1 MRRFWITTSLCLA
14 CSLSFAADP
23 VAAPTAANPHWL
35 STSTPDSPSV
45 DLTRSFSAEAPV
57 QQATLKFAAD
67 FCFAT
72 VAINETEVLE
82 VAPFVQLQTLDVTN
96 AVQRG
101 ENRLRV
107 RLREANR
114 LTGVAL
120 SLEVRYVDGT
130 SAMIVSDAAWS
141 VGLVDPT
148 GVLKVPPLETEKLL
162 LEDRGAVAPELWG
175 IGRRDL
181 SLSAFE
187 NYEQWQ
193 QSKGEVA
200 DKHRPKFW
208 IAPGFE
214 ITELRVAQPDEG
226 SWIAMAFDDQGRLTV
241 SREDVGLLRMTIAE
255 DKKSVARVEK
265 IEVPLEE
272 CRGLAYDGEM
282 LYANANN
289 SKAMFRLKID
299 DERKPQDLEKLRE
312 FPGGVGHGRNDIALW
327 KDPKTDKLWVYS
339 IHGDSV
345 DVPTTDIDDRTS
357 PLRETKL
364 LPPKKEGTLIRLD
377 PETKKTE
384 LLHAGLRNPYGIAI
398 NQLGEPFTFDA
409 DNEHDM
415 GTPWYRPTRIL
426 QLVTGGDSGYREVTG
441 QLPPR
446 FHDQPDHAPPLFDI
460 GRSSPTSVMFGYDLK
475 FPKDYQRALFALDWT
490 YGRVIAVHI
499 LPRGMTYRASA
510 ETFLQ
515 GRPLNVTDIATGPDG
530 AMYLITG
537 GRKTQSALFRIMPT
551 NETPVRTSGPSSR
564 HEELNLEDSGKVRS
578 KKTLTSMSNSSLPRE
593 LLSQDPAERHAA
605 RLVVERDPENVET
618 GGSRTIAP
626 GPGAMTSLMVIAR
639 ARKPDAVRSIV
650 SMMENIE
657 VHGQNIPIATH
668 DLTSQFIWIRVANL
682 CLETS
687 RDQVHARRVTL
698 ILEVVAMWKAL
709 DTRPFSVAPEGTSIE
724 LRRRLAYLLG
734 ELGAEELP
742 ALAGP
747 VLLAS
752 GMQEDQ
758 LAGLLALR
766 NQKTGW
772 TPALR
777 RQQFETIN
785 SIPLMIGGAG
795 LPPLEKWLREE
806 SIKTLTDA
814 EKSELAGLLEPQ
826 PPVPELLP
834 PPRPLFKKWMSDDL
848 ASLHENEG
856 PKGDAERGRLLFQ
869 EALCARCHRVGLRG
883 AAVGPDLT
891 HVSRRFSRQ
900 DVLDSILAPSKSVA
914 ENYRLETITTL
925 SGQTHTGRIIPEG
938 DYRSEKVRLSLDP
951 LDASQVVE
959 IDKKEI
965 DQHQSSPTSPMPSG
979 LLDTLTLD
987 EVRDLLA
994 YLESG
999 GAGGG

>member
-1 MRRFWITTSLCLA
+1 MRRCWIAAWLCWV
-14 CSLSFAADP
+14 CSSVIAADSP
-23 VAAPTAANPHWL
+23 ASPHWISS
-35 STSTPDSPSV
+35 STSNSLPV
-45 DLTRSFSAEAPV
+45 DLVRSFSAVAPV

-72 VAINETEVLE
+72 VAINETEVLD

-101 ENRLRV
+101 ENRIRV
-107 RLREANR
+107 RLREGNK

-130 SAMIVSDAAWS
+130 SAMIVSDGAWA

-148 GVLKVPPLETEKLL
+148 GVLEVPPLETEKLL
-162 LEDRGAVAPELWG
+162 VEDRGAVAPELWG
-175 IGRRDL
+175 IGRRNL

-200 DKHRPKFW
+200 DKNRPKFW
-208 IAPGFE
+208 LAPGFE

-226 SWIAMAFDDQGRLTV
+226 SWIAMAFDEQGRLTV

-255 DKKSVARVEK
+255 DRKSVARVEK
-265 IEVPLEE
+265 IDVPLEE
-272 CRGLAYDGEM
+272 CRGLAYDGAT

-289 SKAMFRLKID
+289 SKAIFRLKID
-299 DERKPQDLEKLRE
+299 DEGKAQELTKLRD
-312 FPGGVGHGRNDIALW
+312 FPGGVGHGRNDIALL
-327 KDPKTDKLWVYS
+327 KDQTGQTSIFS

-345 DVPTTDIDDRTS
+345 ELPSSDLNDLTS

-364 LPPKKEGTLIRLD
+364 LPPKREGTLYRLD
-377 PETKKTE
+377 LGTTVKTS
-384 LLHAGLRNPYGIAI
+384 LVHAGLRNPYGVA
-398 NQLGEPFTFDA
+398 LHESGDPYTFDA

-426 QLVTGGDSGYREVTG
+426 QLTSGGDSGYREVTG

-446 FHDQPDHAPPLFDI
+446 FHDQPDQAPQLFDI
-460 GRSSPTSVMFGYDLK
+460 GRSSPTSLMFGYGLK
-475 FPKDYQRALFALDWT
+475 FPKDYQQALFALDWT
-490 YGRVIAVHI
+490 YGRVIAVHL

-537 GRKTQSALFRIMPT
+537 GRKTQSALFRIMST
-551 NETPVRTSGPSSR
+551 NETHELMSRPSSL
-564 HEELNLEDSGKVRS
+564 HEELCQEYSGKVRS
-578 KKTLTSMSNSSLPRE
+578 KKTLTSMNNSSLPRE
-593 LLSQDPAERHAA
+593 ILSHDPVERHAA
-605 RLVVERDPENVET
+605 RLVVERDPANLET
-618 GGSRTIAP
+618 GNSRSIAP
-626 GPGAMTSLMVIAR
+626 GPGAMTALMVIAR
-639 ARKPDAVRSIV
+639 ARKPEAVGAIV
-650 SMMENIE
+650 SMMKNIE

-668 DLTSQFIWIRVANL
+668 DLTSQFIWVRVANL

-687 RDQVHARRVTL
+687 REDVLAQREKL
-698 ILEVVAMWKAL
+698 IPEVVAAWKAL
-709 DTRPFSVAPEGTSIE
+709 DTRPFSVAPDGTSVE

-742 ALAGP
+742 SLAGP

-752 GMQEDQ
+752 GVQEDQ

-806 SIKTLTDA
+806 SIKTLSDA
-814 EKSELAGLLEPQ
+814 ERTELAGLLEPQ
-826 PPVPELLP
+826 PPVPEPLP
-834 PPRPLFKKWMSDDL
+834 PPRPFHKKWMSDDL
-848 ASLHENEG
+848 ASLHGNEG
-856 PKGDAERGRLLFQ
+856 PQGDVERGRVLFR
-869 EALCARCHRVGLRG
+869 EALCARCHRVGQRG

-891 HVSRRFSRQ
+891 HVSRRFSRK
-900 DVLDSILAPSKSVA
+900 DVLESVLTPSLSVA
-914 ENYRLETITTL
+914 ENYRLEMITTL
-925 SGQTHTGRIIPEG
+925 AGKTHTGRIIPEG
-938 DYRSEKVRLSLDP
+938 DYRSEKIRLSLDP
-951 LDASQVVE
+951 LDANQVVE

-965 DQHQSSPTSPMPSG
+965 DQHNSSPVSPMPSG
-979 LLDTLTLD
+979 LLDTLTLE

-999 GAGGG
+999 GAGR

>member
-1 MRRFWITTSLCLA
+1 MRHCWIAVGLCLLCSPA
-14 CSLSFAADP
+14 CA
-23 VAAPTAANPHWL
+23 
-35 STSTPDSPSV
+35 
-45 DLTRSFSAEAPV
+45 AEAPAV
-57 QQATLKFAAD
+57 SPAAIPHWISTSPPRSHPVDLMRWFKAEAPIQQATLKFAAD

-72 VAINETEVLE
+72 VAINETEMLE

-107 RLREANR
+107 RLRDGNE
-114 LTGVAL
+114 LSGVAL

-130 SAMIVSDAAWS
+130 SAMVVSDGTWS

-148 GVLKVPPLETEKLL
+148 GVLKVPPLETEKHL

-175 IGRRDL
+175 IGRRDI

-208 IAPGFE
+208 LAPGFE

-226 SWIAMAFDDQGRLTV
+226 SWIAMAFDPQGRLTV
-241 SREDVGLLRMTIAE
+241 SREDVGLLRMTLAE
-255 DKKSVARVEK
+255 DRKSVARVEK
-265 IEVPLEE
+265 IDVKLEE
-272 CRGLAYDGEM
+272 CRGLAYDGET

-289 SKAMFRLKID
+289 SKGLYRLKID
-299 DERKPQDLEKLRE
+299 NTGAAQGLELIRQ
-312 FPGGVGHGRNDIALW
+312 FPGGVGHGRNDIALL
-327 KDPKTDKLWVYS
+327 KHTSGPPSIYS

-345 DVPTTDIDDRTS
+345 DLPTSDLNDLTS

-364 LPPKKEGTLIRLD
+364 LPPKREGTLYRLD
-377 PETKKTE
+377 LGEPLKTS
-384 LLHAGLRNPYGIAI
+384 LVHAGLRNPYGVALH
-398 NQLGEPFTFDA
+398 QSGDPFTFDA

-460 GRSSPTSVMFGYDLK
+460 GRSSPTSVMFGYGLK
-475 FPKDYQRALFALDWT
+475 FPTPYQRALFALDWT
-490 YGRVIAVHI
+490 YGRVIAVH
-499 LPRGMTYRASA
+499 LFPRGMTYRASA

-515 GRPLNVTDIATGPDG
+515 GRPLNVTDITTGPDG

-537 GRKTQSALFRIMPT
+537 GRKTQSALFRIIST
-551 NETPVRTSGPSSR
+551 NEPHEFTSRPSSQ
-564 HEELNLEDSGKVRS
+564 HEELSQEYSGMIRS

-593 LLSQDPAERHAA
+593 MLSHDSVERHSA
-605 RLVVERDPENVET
+605 RLVVERDPKNLET
-618 GGSRTIAP
+618 GNSRTIAP
-626 GPGAMTSLMVIAR
+626 GPGAMTALMVIAR
-639 ARKPDAVRSIV
+639 ARKPEAVRSIL
-650 SMMENIE
+650 SMLLNIE

-668 DLTSQFIWIRVANL
+668 DLTSQFIWTRVANL
-682 CLETS
+682 CLEIS
-687 RDQVHARRVTL
+687 RDQVLMQREKL
-698 ILEVVAMWKAL
+698 IPDVVAVWKAL
-709 DTRPFSVAPEGTSIE
+709 DTRPFSVAPEGTSVE

-734 ELGAEELP
+734 ELGADELP
-742 ALAGP
+742 ALVGP

-752 GMQEDQ
+752 GVQEDQ

-806 SIKTLTDA
+806 SIKTLSEA
-814 EKSELAGLLEPQ
+814 ERTELAGLLEPK
-826 PPVPELLP
+826 PPVPEPLP
-834 PPRPLFKKWMSDDL
+834 PARPLVKKWTPEDL
-848 ASLHENEG
+848 ASLHGNEN
-856 PKGDAERGRLLFQ
+856 PKGDAERGRLLFR

-891 HVSRRFSRQ
+891 FVSRRFSRK
-900 DVLDSILAPSKSVA
+900 DVLESVLLPSKSVA

-951 LDASQVVE
+951 LDASKVVE

-965 DQHQSSPTSPMPSG
+965 DQHNTSPVSPMPSG

-999 GAGGG
+999 GAGR

>member
-1 MRRFWITTSLCLA
+1 MRHCWIAVCLCWVCTSVIAADSPASPHWISSSTSSTHPVDLVR
-14 CSLSFAADP
+14 SFAA
-23 VAAPTAANPHWL
+23 V
-35 STSTPDSPSV
+35 
-45 DLTRSFSAEAPV
+45 APV

-101 ENRLRV
+101 ENRLRI
-107 RLREANR
+107 RMRQGNKLS
-114 LTGVAL
+114 GVAL
-120 SLEVRYVDGT
+120 TLEVSYANGT
-130 SAMIVSDAAWS
+130 SQTISSDEAWS
-141 VGLVDPT
+141 AGLIDPT
-148 GVLKVPPLETEKLL
+148 GVLKAPLLETEKLL

-200 DKHRPKFW
+200 DKNRPKFW
-208 IAPGFE
+208 VAPGFE

-241 SREDVGLLRMTIAE
+241 SREDVGLLRMMIAE
-255 DKKSVARVEK
+255 DRKSVSRVEK
-265 IEVPLEE
+265 IDVKLEE
-272 CRGLAYDGEM
+272 CRGLAYDGST

-289 SKAMFRLKID
+289 SKGLYRLKID
-299 DERKPQDLEKLRE
+299 DAGTAQGLELIRQ
-312 FPGGVGHGRNDIALW
+312 FPGGVGHGRNDIALL
-327 KDPKTDKLWVYS
+327 KHHTGQASVFS

-345 DVPTTDIDDRTS
+345 DLPSSDLNDLTS

-364 LPPKKEGTLIRLD
+364 LPPKREGTLYRLD
-377 PETKKTE
+377 LGDTVKTS
-384 LLHAGLRNPYGIAI
+384 LVHAGLRNPYGVA
-398 NQLGEPFTFDA
+398 LHESGDPFTFDA

-426 QLVTGGDSGYREVTG
+426 QLTNGGDSGYREVTG

-446 FHDQPDHAPPLFDI
+446 FHDQPDHAPQLFDI

-475 FPKDYQRALFALDWT
+475 FPATYQRALYALDWT
-490 YGRVIAVHI
+490 YGRVIAVH
-499 LPRGMTYRASA
+499 LFPRGMTYRASA

-530 AMYLITG
+530 AMYLIIG
-537 GRKTQSALFRIMPT
+537 GRKTQSALYRVACTSDSSMTTVSLSHHEILHRENSNATHAKTALTDIKNSDWPLEIFSPD
-551 NETPVRTSGPSSR
+551 PV
-564 HEELNLEDSGKVRS
+564 VR
-578 KKTLTSMSNSSLPRE
+578 
-593 LLSQDPAERHAA
+593 QAA
-605 RLVVERDPENVET
+605 RVDSEGREKLLDASAAT
-618 GGSRTIAP
+618 TIES
-626 GPGAMTSLMVIAR
+626 GTGAMTVLMAIAR
-639 ARKPDAVRSIV
+639 NRRAGDISSIITL
-650 SMMENIE
+650 MLNIE
-657 VHGQNIPIATH
+657 DHQGKFPLARLDFI
-668 DLTSQFIWIRVANL
+668 SQFIWVRIANL

-687 RDQVHARRVTL
+687 REEVLSQRDKLIPQVVT
-698 ILEVVAMWKAL
+698 AWKAL
-709 DTRPFSVAPEGTSIE
+709 DTRPFSVAPEGTSVE

-734 ELGAEELP
+734 ELGADELP

-752 GMQEDQ
+752 GVQEDQ

-777 RQQFETIN
+777 KQQFEAIN

-806 SIKTLTDA
+806 SIKTLSEA
-814 EKSELAGLLEPQ
+814 EKAELGELLQPK
-826 PPVPELLP
+826 PPVPEPLP
-834 PPRPLFKKWMSDDL
+834 PQRPFHKKWSPSDL
-848 ASLHENEG
+848 ALLHGNEG
-856 PKGDAERGRLLFQ
+856 PQGDAERGRVLFR

-891 HVSRRFSRQ
+891 HVSRRFSRK
-900 DVLDSILAPSKSVA
+900 DVLESVLTPSLSVA
-914 ENYRLETITTL
+914 ENYRLEMITTL

-951 LDASQVVE
+951 LDVSQVVE

-965 DQHQSSPTSPMPSG
+965 DQHNSSPVSPMPSG
-979 LLDTLTLD
+979 LLDTLTLE

-999 GAGGG
+999 GAGR

>member
-1 MRRFWITTSLCLA
+1 MRHCWIAACLCLLCSPA
-14 CSLSFAADP
+14 CAAEAP
-23 VAAPTAANPHWL
+23 AAPPPAIPHWI
-35 STSTPDSPSV
+35 STAPANSQPV
-45 DLTRSFSAEAPV
+45 DLVRSFSTEAPV

-72 VAINETEVLE
+72 VAINDIEVLE

-101 ENRLRV
+101 ENRLRI
-107 RLREANR
+107 RMREANR

-120 SLEVRYVDGT
+120 SLEVRYADGT
-130 SAMIVSDAAWS
+130 STMIVSDGAWS
-141 VGLVDPT
+141 SQRVDPT
-148 GVLKVPPLETEKLL
+148 AGPKTPVPETEKLL

-175 IGRRDL
+175 IGRRDI

-200 DKHRPKFW
+200 DKNRPKFW

-214 ITELRVAQPDEG
+214 ITALRVAQPDEG
-226 SWIAMAFDDQGRLTV
+226 SWIAMAFDEQGRLTV

-255 DKKSVARVEK
+255 DKKSVEKVEK
-265 IEVPLEE
+265 IDVKLEE
-272 CRGLAYDGEM
+272 CRGLVYDGDV

-289 SKAMFRLKID
+289 SKGLYRLQID
-299 DERKPQDLEKLRE
+299 DAGIPHGLELIRQ
-312 FPGGVGHGRNDIALW
+312 FPGGVGHGRNDLALL
-327 KDPKTDKLWVYS
+327 KHHNGQASLFS

-345 DVPTTDIDDRTS
+345 DLPTSDVDDLTS

-364 LPPKKEGTLIRLD
+364 LPSKKEGTLYRLD
-377 PETKKTE
+377 LGDTVKTS
-384 LLHAGLRNPYGIAI
+384 LVHAGLRNPYGVA
-398 NQLGEPFTFDA
+398 LHESGDPFTFDA

-426 QLVTGGDSGYREVTG
+426 QLTSGGDSGYREVTG

-446 FHDQPDHAPPLFDI
+446 FHDQPDHAPQLFDI
-460 GRSSPTSVMFGYDLK
+460 GRSSPTSVMFGYGLK
-475 FPKDYQRALFALDWT
+475 FPKDYQQALFALDWT
-490 YGRVIAVHI
+490 YGRVIAVH
-499 LPRGMTYRASA
+499 LFPRGMTYRASA

-515 GRPLNVTDIATGPDG
+515 GRPLNVTDIATSPDG
-530 AMYLITG
+530 VMYLITG
-537 GRKTQSALFRIMPT
+537 GRKTQSALFRIMST
-551 NETPVRTSGPSSR
+551 NEPHDFTSRLLSQ
-564 HEELNLEDSGKVRS
+564 HEELCQEDSGKVRS

-593 LLSQDPAERHAA
+593 ILSPDPVERHAA
-605 RLVVERDPENVET
+605 RLVVERDPKNLET

-626 GPGAMTSLMVIAR
+626 GAGAMTALMAIAR
-639 ARKPDAVRSIV
+639 ARKPEAVRSIV
-650 SMMENIE
+650 SMMEHIE
-657 VHGQNIPIATH
+657 VHGQDFPIATH

-682 CLETS
+682 CLDTS
-687 RDQVHARRVTL
+687 RDQTIAHRETL
-698 ILEVVAMWKAL
+698 IPKVVAIWNSL
-709 DTRPFSVAPEGTSIE
+709 DTRPFTVAPEGTSVE

-734 ELGAEELP
+734 ELGADELP

-752 GMQEDQ
+752 GVQEDQ

-785 SIPLMIGGAG
+785 SISLMIGGAG

-814 EKSELAGLLEPQ
+814 EKTELARLLEPQ
-826 PPVPELLP
+826 PPVPEPLP
-834 PPRPLFKKWMSDDL
+834 AARPFRQKWTPDDL
-848 ASLHENEG
+848 ASLHG
-856 PKGDAERGRLLFQ
+856 SDAPKGDAERGRLLFK

-891 HVSRRFSRQ
+891 FVSRRFSRK
-900 DVLDSILAPSKSVA
+900 DVLESVLLPSLSVA

-925 SGQTHTGRIIPEG
+925 SGLTHTGRIIPEG
-938 DYRSEKVRLSLDP
+938 DYRSEKIRLSLDT
-951 LDASQVVE
+951 LDASKVVE

-965 DQHQSSPTSPMPSG
+965 DQHNSSPVSPMPSG

-999 GAGGG
+999 GR

>member
-1 MRRFWITTSLCLA
+1 MRHCWIAACLCLLCSAAFAVDPVVPVPPPATPHWISTTSPGPNPVDLVH
-14 CSLSFAADP
+14 SFATD
-23 VAAPTAANPHWL
+23 
-35 STSTPDSPSV
+35 
-45 DLTRSFSAEAPV
+45 APV
-57 QQATLKFAAD
+57 QQATLRFAAD

-72 VAINETEVLE
+72 VAINDTEVLE

-107 RLREANR
+107 RLREGNK

-120 SLEVRYVDGT
+120 SLEVRYANGT

-148 GVLKVPPLETEKLL
+148 GVLKTPPLETEKLL

-175 IGRRDL
+175 IGRRDI

-208 IAPGFE
+208 LAPGFE

-255 DKKSVARVEK
+255 DRKSVSRVEK
-265 IEVPLEE
+265 IDVKLEE
-272 CRGLAYDGEM
+272 CRGLAYDGPT

-299 DERKPQDLEKLRE
+299 DEGKPQDLERLRE

-327 KDPKTDKLWVYS
+327 KDPQTGKLWVYS

-345 DVPTTDIDDRTS
+345 DVPTSDIEDRTS
-357 PLRETKL
+357 PLRESKL
-364 LPPKKEGTLIRLD
+364 LPPKKEGTLIRID
-377 PETKKTE
+377 SETKRTE

-398 NQLGEPFTFDA
+398 NQFGDPFTFDA

-426 QLVTGGDSGYREVTG
+426 QLIEGGDSGYREVTG

-475 FPKDYQRALFALDWT
+475 FPKDYQQALFALDWT
-490 YGRVIAVHI
+490 YGRVIAVH
-499 LPRGMTYRASA
+499 LFPRGYTYRASA

-515 GRPLNVTDIATGPDG
+515 GRPLNVTDIAAGPDG
-530 AMYLITG
+530 AMYLTTG
-537 GRKTQSALFRIMPT
+537 GRKTQSALYR
-551 NETPVRTSGPSSR
+551 VTSQEALGILSTLTQHEQKCVGSRNHGGFMSSR
-564 HEELNLEDSGKVRS
+564 DPVARHDDRIRFESQNTHRLKPHPGLYNQSVRLADSR
-578 KKTLTSMSNSSLPRE
+578 R
-593 LLSQDPAERHAA
+593 
-605 RLVVERDPENVET
+605 RDPESIKFGPPSSYDNVDLSNNDT
-618 GGSRTIAP
+618 T
-626 GPGAMTSLMVIAR
+626 LLF
-639 ARKPDAVRSIV
+639 
-650 SMMENIE
+650 ME
-657 VHGQNIPIATH
+657 
-668 DLTSQFIWIRVANL
+668 IRRRNL
-682 CLETS
+682 LLETD
-687 RDQVHARRVTL
+687 REQVLAHKDQW
-698 ILEVVAMWKAL
+698 IPEIVAAWKAL
-709 DTRPFSVAPEGTSIE
+709 DSRPFSVAPEGTSVE

-734 ELGAEELP
+734 ELGAVELP
-742 ALAGP
+742 SLAGP

-752 GMQEDQ
+752 GVQEDQ

-766 NQKTGW
+766 NQKSGW
-772 TPALR
+772 TPELR
-777 RQQFETIN
+777 RRQFAVIN

-806 SIKTLTDA
+806 SIKTLTDV
-814 EKSELAGLLEPQ
+814 EKAELAGLLEPQ
-826 PPVPELLP
+826 PPQPEPLP
-834 PPRPLFKKWMSDDL
+834 VARPFRQKWMPDDL
-848 ASLHENEG
+848 ATLHGNEG
-856 PKGDAERGRLLFQ
+856 SKGDVERGRLLFK

-891 HVSRRFSRQ
+891 HVSRRFSRN
-900 DVLDSILAPSKSVA
+900 DILESVLIPSLSVA

-925 SGQTHTGRIIPEG
+925 SGQTHTGRIISEG
-938 DYRSEKVRLSLDP
+938 DYRSEKIRLSLDP
-951 LDASQVVE
+951 LDAGKVVV

-979 LLDTLTLD
+979 LLDTLSLE

-999 GAGGG
+999 GAER

>member
-1 MRRFWITTSLCLA
+1 MRRFWIVASLCLA
-14 CSLSFAADP
+14 GSFAFAADP
-23 VAAPTAANPHWL
+23 AAAPTTLIPHWI
-35 STSTPDSPSV
+35 STSLPSSQSV
-45 DLTRSFSAEAPV
+45 DLLRSFTADAPI

-82 VAPFVQLQTLDVTN
+82 VAPFVQLQTLDVTH

-107 RLREANR
+107 RMREGNK

-120 SLEVRYVDGT
+120 SLEVRYADGT
-130 SAMIVSDAAWS
+130 SEMIVSDAAWS
-141 VGLVDPT
+141 VGLVDPS
-148 GVLKVPPLETEKLL
+148 GVLKTPPLATEKLL

-200 DKHRPKFW
+200 DKNRPKFW

-214 ITELRVAQPDEG
+214 ITELRVAHPDEG

-255 DKKSVARVEK
+255 DKKSVSRVDK
-265 IEVPLEE
+265 IDVPLEE
-272 CRGLAYDGEM
+272 CRGLAYDGPT

-289 SKAMFRLKID
+289 SKGLFRLKID
-299 DERKPQDLEKLRE
+299 DAGAALGQELIRQ
-312 FPGGVGHGRNDIALW
+312 FPGGVGHGRNDIALL
-327 KDPKTDKLWVYS
+327 KDQSGQASIFT

-345 DVPTTDIDDRTS
+345 ELPSNDLNDLTS

-364 LPPKKEGTLIRLD
+364 LPPKKEGTLYRVDIGE
-377 PETKKTE
+377 PHKTS
-384 LLHAGLRNPYGIAI
+384 LVHAGLRNPYGVA
-398 NQLGEPFTFDA
+398 LHESSDPFTFDA

-426 QLVTGGDSGYREVTG
+426 QLTTGGDSGYREMTG

-446 FHDQPDHAPPLFDI
+446 FHDQSDQAPQLFDI
-460 GRSSPTSVMFGYDLK
+460 GRSSPTSVMFGYGLK
-475 FPKDYQRALFALDWT
+475 FLKDYQQALFALDWT
-490 YGRVIAVHI
+490 YGRVIAVH
-499 LPRGMTYRASA
+499 LFPRGMTYRTSA

-537 GRKTQSALFRIMPT
+537 GRKTQSALFRIMAT
-551 NETPVRTSGPSSR
+551 NETHELATRPMSL
-564 HEELNLEDSGKVRS
+564 HEELCQENSGKVRS
-578 KKTLTSMSNSSLPRE
+578 KKTLTGMSNSSLPRE
-593 LLSQDPAERHAA
+593 ILSHDPVERHAA
-605 RLVVERDPENVET
+605 RLVVERDPANLET
-618 GGSRTIAP
+618 GNSQTIAP
-626 GPGAMTSLMVIAR
+626 GPGAMTALMAIAR
-639 ARKPDAVRSIV
+639 ARKPEAVTSIL
-650 SMMENIE
+650 SMMLNIE
-657 VHGQNIPIATH
+657 VHGQNIPIAVH

-687 RDQVHARRVTL
+687 RDEVLLQRDKL
-698 ILEVVAMWKAL
+698 NPEVVAAWHAL
-709 DTRPFSVAPEGTSIE
+709 DARPYSVAPEGTSIE

-752 GMQEDQ
+752 GVQEDQ

-766 NQKTGW
+766 NQKAGW
-772 TPALR
+772 TPDLR
-777 RQQFETIN
+777 KQQFATIN

-806 SIKTLTDA
+806 SIKTLTEA
-814 EKSELAGLLEPQ
+814 EKFELG
-826 PPVPELLP
+826 ELLKP
-834 PPRPLFKKWMSDDL
+834 QLPIPEPLPLPRPLVQKWTPEDL
-848 ASLHENEG
+848 ASLHNSET
-856 PKGDAERGRLLFQ
+856 PQGDAQRGRLLFK

-891 HVSRRFSRQ
+891 HVSRRFNRKDILES
-900 DVLDSILAPSKSVA
+900 VLTPSLSVA

-925 SGQTHTGRIIPEG
+925 AGQSHTGRIIPEG
-938 DYRSEKVRLSLDP
+938 DYRREKIRLSIDP
-951 LDASQVVE
+951 LDATKVIE

-965 DQHQSSPTSPMPSG
+965 EQHNSSPTSPMPSG
-979 LLDTLTLD
+979 LLDTLTLE

-994 YLESG
+994 FLESG
-999 GAGGG
+999 GAGGR

>member
-1 MRRFWITTSLCLA
+1 MRHCWIAACLCLLCSAAFAVDPVVPVPPPATPHWISTTSPGPNPVDLVH
-14 CSLSFAADP
+14 SFATD
-23 VAAPTAANPHWL
+23 
-35 STSTPDSPSV
+35 
-45 DLTRSFSAEAPV
+45 APV
-57 QQATLKFAAD
+57 QQATLRFAAD

-72 VAINETEVLE
+72 VAINDTEVLE

-107 RLREANR
+107 RLREGNK

-120 SLEVRYVDGT
+120 SLEVRYANGT

-148 GVLKVPPLETEKLL
+148 GVLKTPPLETEKLL

-175 IGRRDL
+175 IGRRDI

-208 IAPGFE
+208 LAPGFE

-255 DKKSVARVEK
+255 DRKSVSRVEK
-265 IEVPLEE
+265 IDVKLEE
-272 CRGLAYDGEM
+272 CRGLAYDGAT

-289 SKAMFRLKID
+289 SKGLYRLKID
-299 DERKPQDLEKLRE
+299 DDGAAQGLELIRQ
-312 FPGGVGHGRNDIALW
+312 FPGGVGHGRNDIALL
-327 KDPKTDKLWVYS
+327 KDQSGQASIFT

-345 DVPTTDIDDRTS
+345 ELPGSDVDDLTS

-364 LPPKKEGTLIRLD
+364 LPPKQEGTLYRVDIGE
-377 PETKKTE
+377 PHKTS
-384 LLHAGLRNPYGIAI
+384 LVHAGLRNPYGVALH
-398 NQLGEPFTFDA
+398 QSGDPFTFDA

-426 QLVTGGDSGYREVTG
+426 HLMEGGDSGYREVTG

-446 FHDQPDHAPPLFDI
+446 FHDQPDHAPQLFDI
-460 GRSSPTSVMFGYDLK
+460 GRSSPTSVMFGYGLK
-475 FPKDYQRALFALDWT
+475 FPSSYQRALYALDWT
-490 YGRVIAVHI
+490 YGRVIAVHL

-515 GRPLNVTDIATGPDG
+515 GRPLNVTDIATGPEG
-530 AMYLITG
+530 VMYLTTG
-537 GRKTQSALFRIMPT
+537 GRKTQSALYRIAPKD
-551 NETPVRTSGPSSR
+551 EARELFAQAPSP
-564 HEELNLEDSGKVRS
+564 HEMVWMEYSLKVRN
-578 KKTLTSMSNSSLPRE
+578 KKTLTSMNNSSLPRE
-593 LLSQDPAERHAA
+593 ILSHDPVERHAA
-605 RLVVERDPENVET
+605 RLVVERDPTNLET
-618 GGSRTIAP
+618 GNSRTIAP
-626 GPGAMTSLMVIAR
+626 GPGAMTALMVIAR
-639 ARKPDAVRSIV
+639 ARNPEAVRSIL
-650 SMMENIE
+650 SMMLNIE

-668 DLTSQFIWIRVANL
+668 DLTSQFIGVRIANL

-687 RDQVHARRVTL
+687 RDQVLMQREKL
-698 ILEVVAMWKAL
+698 IPEVVKAWKAL
-709 DTRPFSVAPEGTSIE
+709 DARPYSVVPEGTSVE

-752 GMQEDQ
+752 GVQEDQ

-766 NQKTGW
+766 NQKSGW
-772 TPALR
+772 TPELR
-777 RQQFETIN
+777 RRQFAVIN

-806 SIKTLTDA
+806 SIKTLTDV
-814 EKSELAGLLEPQ
+814 EKAELAGLLEPQ
-826 PPVPELLP
+826 PPQPEPLP
-834 PPRPLFKKWMSDDL
+834 VARPFRQKWMPDDL
-848 ASLHENEG
+848 ATLHGNEG
-856 PKGDAERGRLLFQ
+856 SKGDVERGRLLFK

-891 HVSRRFSRQ
+891 HVSRRFSRN
-900 DVLDSILAPSKSVA
+900 DILESVLIPSLSVA

-925 SGQTHTGRIIPEG
+925 SGQTHTGRIISEG
-938 DYRSEKVRLSLDP
+938 DYRSEKIRLSLDP
-951 LDASQVVE
+951 LDAGKVVV

-979 LLDTLTLD
+979 LLDTLTLE

-999 GAGGG
+999 GAER